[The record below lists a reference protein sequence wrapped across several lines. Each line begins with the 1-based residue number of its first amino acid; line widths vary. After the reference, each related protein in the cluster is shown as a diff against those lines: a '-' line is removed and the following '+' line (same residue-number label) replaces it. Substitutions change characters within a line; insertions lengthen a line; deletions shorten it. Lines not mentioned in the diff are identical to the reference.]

1 MPTQVK
7 SSQVNFYLNT
17 DSTKKV
23 MKTTLPLNVQTSP
36 KERESTRNTDV
47 PIASFNG
54 SRKRRKKHYL
64 FHHKDCKCMLTQ
76 SKEILISFGNSGA
89 YMYQE

>member
-7 SSQVNFYLNT
+7 SSQFLFKLT
-17 DSTKKV
+17 HSTKKV

-47 PIASFNG
+47 PIASLMGHENVGKNIICFITKIA
-54 SRKRRKKHYL
+54 SV
-64 FHHKDCKCMLTQ
+64 C
-76 SKEILISFGNSGA
+76 
-89 YMYQE
+89 